1 MSKIALTFERLR
13 KKRQTALIPFIVA
26 GDPDFETTENLVLK
40 LVQSGA
46 NLIELGVPFSDPL
59 ADGPTIQAA
68 SLRALQNG
76 ANLEKIFHLTKKLD
90 GVPAPLV
97 LMTYFNPV
105 LKFGMR
111 DFAEECRANG
121 IDGVIIPDLPPEEA
135 APWVR
140 EARAFHLDTIFLV
153 TPTTPQER
161 IKRISR
167 QSRGFIYCVSVTGVT
182 GARGTLPHGLELAV
196 SQIKGVTQKPVAVG
210 FGISTPEQAR
220 NLSLFADGV
229 IVGSAIVKIIGE
241 NLKRPELAT
250 KVGNFVASLAE
261 GLKR

>member
-1 MSKIALTFERLR
+1 MSKIEMTFERLR
-13 KKRQTALIPFIVA
+13 KKGQAALIPFIVA
-26 GDPDFETTENLVLK
+26 GDPDFETTETLVLK

-46 NLIELGVPFSDPL
+46 NIIELGVPFSDPL

-68 SLRALQNG
+68 SQRALQNG
-76 ANLEKIFHLTKKLD
+76 ADLEKIFRLAKTLN
-90 GVPAPLV
+90 GVPTPLV

-105 LKFGMR
+105 FKFGMR
-111 DFAEECRANG
+111 DFAEKCRTNG

-140 EARAFHLDTIFLV
+140 EAKAFHLDTIFLV
-153 TPTTPQER
+153 TPTTPPER

-167 QSRGFIYCVSVTGVT
+167 WSRGFIYCVSVTGVT
-182 GARGTLPHGLELAV
+182 GVRGTMPHGLELAV

-210 FGISTPEQAR
+210 FGVSTPEQAR
-220 NLSLFADGV
+220 HLSLFADGV

-241 NLKRPELAT
+241 NLKHAELAT
-250 KVGNFVASLAE
+250 KIGNFVASLAE
-261 GLKR
+261 NLKR